1 MFAPRLTPNAVRV
14 LKTRYLKK
22 NPRGKVTET
31 PQEMFMRVARHVAQ
45 ADNLYRTGNN
55 LKITGQTFYEMMA
68 RTEFLPNSPT
78 LMNAGRELGQL
89 AACFVI
95 PVEDSLDS
103 IFEAVKTTALIH
115 QTGGGTGFSFS
126 RLRPKDDPVAATG
139 GGGSGA
145 GSFFFGCLNRA
156 TGGQRRGG
164 PR

>member
-1 MFAPRLTPNAVRV
+1 MFVPSLTPNAVRV

-31 PQEMFMRVARHVAQ
+31 PQAMFTRVARHVAQ
-45 ADNLYRTGNN
+45 ADNLYRTGNS
-55 LKITGQTFYEMMA
+55 LKITEHTFYEMMA

-103 IFEAVKTTALIH
+103 IFEAVTITTLIH
-115 QTGGGTGFSFS
+115 QTRGGTS
-126 RLRPKDDPVAATG
+126 
-139 GGGSGA
+139 
-145 GSFFFGCLNRA
+145 
-156 TGGQRRGG
+156 
-164 PR
+164 